1 MLTLDKH
8 WIFLIKWD
16 VNLLSCIK
24 SLPNHL
30 RYNSWKGI
38 YISSAELFSTEHFLL
53 NQKIIDAQF
62 DFLFWLLPFT
72 KPYMFYSVSLQ
83 LIGNQW
89 IIITTPLVVSI
100 IIPQSKGYILGQR
113 KLVETNIR
121 KLRPAK

>member
-1 MLTLDKH
+1 
-8 WIFLIKWD
+8 
-16 VNLLSCIK
+16 
-24 SLPNHL
+24 
-30 RYNSWKGI
+30 
-38 YISSAELFSTEHFLL
+38 
-53 NQKIIDAQF
+53 
-62 DFLFWLLPFT
+62 
-72 KPYMFYSVSLQ
+72 MFYSVSLQ